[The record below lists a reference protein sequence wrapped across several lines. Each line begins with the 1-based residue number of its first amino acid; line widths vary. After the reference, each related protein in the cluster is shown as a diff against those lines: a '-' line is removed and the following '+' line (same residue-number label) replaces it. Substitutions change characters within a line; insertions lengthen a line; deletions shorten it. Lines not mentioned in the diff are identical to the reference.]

1 MLLREEKRA
10 LLDLARSTIRA
21 RLDRTPP
28 PSEDAPS
35 STLKEPRGAFV
46 TLHKKGALRGCI
58 GIVEAIKPLWRTVSE
73 MALASAFSDPRFP
86 PLLKEEYDGIEI
98 EISVMS
104 PVRKVDTVDEIE
116 VGTHG
121 IIIKRGFQQGLLLPQ
136 VATEEGWDRET
147 FLEHTC
153 YKAGLGGG
161 CWKRQGT
168 EISVFSAEV
177 FSERTV

>member
-1 MLLREEKRA
+1 MLSLEEKRA
-10 LLDLARSTIRA
+10 LLDLARSTIQAKLERMV
-21 RLDRTPP
+21 PP
-28 PSEDAPS
+28 LKEAPTS
-35 STLKEPRGAFV
+35 VLKEPRGAFV
-46 TLHKKGALRGCI
+46 TLHKKKALRGCI

-86 PLLKEEYDGIEI
+86 PLRKEEYEGIEI

-104 PVRKVDTVDEIE
+104 PVRRIDTVDEIE

-136 VATEEGWDRET
+136 VAVEEGWDRAT

-153 YKAGLGGG
+153 YKAGLGSG

>member
-1 MLLREEKRA
+1 MLSLEERKA

-21 RLDRTPP
+21 KLDHMVPAP
-28 PSEDAPS
+28 KEAQDAV
-35 STLKEPRGAFV
+35 LMEPRGAFV
-46 TLHKKGALRGCI
+46 TLHRKGALRGCI

-86 PLLKEEYDGIEI
+86 PLGKEEYDSIEI

-104 PVRKVDTVDEIE
+104 PVRRIDTVDEIE

-136 VATEEGWDRET
+136 VAVEEGWGRET

-161 CWKRQGT
+161 CWKRPGT